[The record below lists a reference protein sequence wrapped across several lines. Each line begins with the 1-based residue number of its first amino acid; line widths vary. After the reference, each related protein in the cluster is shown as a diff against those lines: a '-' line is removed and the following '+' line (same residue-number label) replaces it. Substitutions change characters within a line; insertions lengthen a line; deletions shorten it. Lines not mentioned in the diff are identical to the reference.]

1 MMLQVLKGIQL
12 FSMIQINIFCR
23 FVRKQYA
30 TVLKHFFL
38 QGCAKTSYS
47 HGRKKTK
54 AVGHCVNTL
63 PIWEEIEHTLKD
75 RYKNNHKVM
84 VADIQDDVIGQTPY
98 GPKIDGFPTIWC
110 ISRNGTKIEPI
121 EHAKLMN
128 RPRTIDGF
136 VEWIE
141 LKTPLSYNSQTIVS
155 EKRKKRYRVT
165 PFPRR
170 KSSTRKFTNSGTRA
184 RKFKTRKWT
193 K

>member
-1 MMLQVLKGIQL
+1 MKFLSADASNNNVSKFNKSIKDGDTV
-12 FSMIQINIFCR
+12 FVIFHSPTC
-23 FVRKQYA
+23 
-30 TVLKHFFL
+30 
-38 QGCAKTSYS
+38 
-47 HGRKKTK
+47 
-54 AVGHCVNTL
+54 GHCVTTL
-63 PIWEEIEHTLKD
+63 PIWKEIEHTLKD

-184 RKFKTRKWT
+184 RKFKTRKWI